1 MAEALRHFRRATT
14 QAAVRHAITATAV
27 LPAGL
32 QGAAVRSL
40 FALAGSIPPLR
51 RRVRENMRLA
61 LGDDVPAGAERLYFH
76 RLGRFA
82 SGALAAFHHGLDA
95 TAFPGMIR
103 FDDSVR
109 LLDAAIAEGRGVV
122 FSVPHFSAHELMAA
136 SVHRTRPMVFL
147 VRQGA
152 TSERSAFKRKWYDAL
167 GADIVERPRGASA
180 IKDAVAY
187 LKVLKAGKLLAIT
200 PDLLA
205 GPGEGIEARLFG
217 RPVRLHAGPFAI
229 AVMARA
235 PLIRAAPAWQGDD
248 SAVITFYRAPTPDGG
263 DREAA
268 IRAAAQDWC
277 CWFEARLRENPEN
290 WQFWLDKRWSR
301 FLRTVPRADT
311 SV

>member
-1 MAEALRHFRRATT
+1 MAESLRQFRRAAT
-14 QAAVRHAITATAV
+14 QMAVRQAIAASAV

-61 LGDDVPAGAERLYFH
+61 LGDDAPAGAERLYFH
-76 RLGRFA
+76 RLGWFA
-82 SGALAAFHHGLDA
+82 SSALAALRHGLDA

-103 FDDSVR
+103 FDDSVG

-122 FSVPHFSAHELMAA
+122 FSVAHFSAHELMAA
-136 SVHRTRPMVFL
+136 TVHRTRPMVFL

-152 TSERSAFKRKWYDAL
+152 TSQRSALKRKWYAAL
-167 GADIVERPRGASA
+167 GAEIVERPRGASA

-217 RPVRLHAGPFAI
+217 RSARLHAGPFAI

-235 PLIRAAPAWQGDD
+235 PLIRAAPAWQRDD
-248 SAVITFYRAPTPDGG
+248 SAVITFYRAPTPDAG

-301 FLRTVPRADT
+301 FLRTVPRADA
-311 SV
+311 SA

>member
-1 MAEALRHFRRATT
+1 MAESLRQFRRAAT
-14 QAAVRHAITATAV
+14 QMAVRQAITATAV

-51 RRVRENMRLA
+51 RRVRENMCLA

-76 RLGRFA
+76 RLGWFL
-82 SGALAAFHHGLDA
+82 SSALAAFRRGLDA

-103 FDDSVR
+103 FDETVR

-122 FSVPHFSAHELMAA
+122 FSVPHFSAHELVAA
-136 SVHRTRPMVFL
+136 TVHRTRPMVFL

-152 TSERSAFKRKWYDAL
+152 TSERSAFKRKWYAAL

-205 GPGEGIEARLFG
+205 GPGEGIETRLFG
-217 RPVRLHAGPFAI
+217 RPARLHAGPFAI

-235 PLIRAAPAWQGDD
+235 PMIRASAAWQPDD
-248 SAVITFYRAPTPDGG
+248 SAVITFYRAPTPDAG

-277 CWFEARLRENPEN
+277 RWFEARLRENPEN

-301 FLRTVPRADT
+301 LLRETPRADT
-311 SV
+311 AA